1 MTMNYF
7 RRTEDLM
14 MQKRKMTI
22 RWDIALLL
30 VLSMGLGF
38 GAAFLIYH
46 AQPSQHAEV
55 EPSLKMVRDHS
66 YKFTRPIRY
75 FDLTQPSGHLDAI
88 QAQLQALI
96 RTDRENGILY
106 QASVYIRDLETG
118 EWTSVNEEEGYHPG
132 SLIKVPMLIYY
143 LKEAERE
150 PGILNRTLTLPPG
163 VEGVPSQ
170 TFRGTEVQEGKAYT
184 VRELLKFMVSYSD
197 NRATMLLNGSCD
209 VPRFKKIFTDLG
221 LQEPDVTDT
230 NYAMTIRDYSVFM
243 RVLYNATYL
252 NAEHSDFALDLLTQ
266 SSFQIG
272 LQSRLPGGVTS
283 ARKFGE
289 YMHDRKRELHESGIV
304 YCNKKPYLITVM
316 TKGYNS
322 QTLAEFIGTV
332 SDMVYRVF
340 CS

>member
-1 MTMNYF
+1 MT
-7 RRTEDLM
+7 
-14 MQKRKMTI
+14 QKRTMTG

-30 VLSMGLGF
+30 LLSMGLGF

-46 AQPSQHAEV
+46 AHPSQHE
-55 EPSLKMVRDHS
+55 ETENSLKMVRDHS

-75 FDLTQPSGHLDAI
+75 FDLAHPSGHLEAMRTHV
-88 QAQLQALI
+88 QALI
-96 RTDRENGILY
+96 SADRDRGILY

-132 SLIKVPMLIYY
+132 SLIKVPMMIYY
-143 LKEAERE
+143 LKEAERD
-150 PGILNRTLTLPPG
+150 PGILNRTMILPPG
-163 VEGVPSQ
+163 TGGVPSQ
-170 TFRGTEVQEGKAYT
+170 TFTGNEVQEGKPYT
-184 VRELLKFMVSYSD
+184 VRELLKYMVSYSD

-209 VPRFKKIFTDLG
+209 IPRFKKIFTDLG
-221 LQEPDVTDT
+221 LQEPNVTDT
-230 NYAMTIRDYSVFM
+230 NYAMTIRDYSVFL

-252 NAEHSDFALDLLTQ
+252 NAENSDFALTLLTQ

-272 LQSRLPGGVTS
+272 LLSRLPGGVTS

-289 YMHDRKRELHESGIV
+289 FMYDRKRELHESGIV
-304 YCNKKPYLITVM
+304 YCNRKPYLITVM

-322 QTLAEFIGTV
+322 RTLAEFIGTISEV
-332 SDMVYRVF
+332 VYRAF